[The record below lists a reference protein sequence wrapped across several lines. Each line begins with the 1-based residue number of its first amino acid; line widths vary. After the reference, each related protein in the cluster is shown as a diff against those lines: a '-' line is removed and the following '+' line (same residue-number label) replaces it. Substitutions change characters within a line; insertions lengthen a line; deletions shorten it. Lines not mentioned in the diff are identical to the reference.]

1 MERTPEEIKKVLECC
16 YGDEVKRLCD
26 QCPNAV
32 RVEGYPEVF
41 CGDFDCSGKEALAL
55 IQQLEAQVPKWISV
69 EERLPEEVMR
79 DESDVS
85 SSDLV
90 IVAVCD
96 DMDNIFV
103 ADDIVCRGEWVNY
116 PAPLFEVTHWMP
128 LPEPPKEG

>member
-1 MERTPEEIKKVLECC
+1 MKTPEEIKKGLEHCSEDGCKGCNYKEDCDMADGFSVL
-16 YGDEVKRLCD
+16 
-26 QCPNAV
+26 A
-32 RVEGYPEVF
+32 
-41 CGDFDCSGKEALAL
+41 FDALAC
-55 IQQLEAQVPKWISV
+55 IQQLEAQVQKWISV
-69 EERLPEEVMR
+69 EERLPEEIKR
-79 DESDVS
+79 DDAEVS

-103 ADDIVCRGEWVNY
+103 ADDIVCAGEWVNY